1 MHGLFG
7 HGSCFVKSKA
17 NKHLGSGLS
26 SSKTGGGYTIRDGN
40 KLYHSYRSGHV
51 FYVVL
56 ALCASLLMFFSIY
69 NYGGFLFTVSTAI
82 ERNSKVLPC
91 EKMEKSPTIS
101 GVDENDEAIG
111 DVVIG
116 VDPDKDDDASDGEEN
131 NNPEKD
137 PDDTTDSETTSPV
150 VNPQPNNTGGVVPQ
164 SDAVSMSYFDDAV
177 FIGDSRT
184 QGLQMYS
191 GIKNGTFLALRGL
204 SISTVSTYKF
214 VDVTMGDHTE
224 TMTVTDA
231 LRLMKFGKVYI
242 SFGLNE
248 LGWQSNTIF
257 AETYRDF
264 IRKIKEINPSAII
277 YVENIIPMTKSAS
290 ETSYASTGNAKIKVY
305 NELIEKVCAD
315 EGVYYL
321 DLASHFSDDEGNL
334 DEARFETSTDGV
346 HFKSAAYKEWA
357 NYLLTHTAEG
367 MMKNTSVTS
376 DTASE

>member
-1 MHGLFG
+1 
-7 HGSCFVKSKA
+7 
-17 NKHLGSGLS
+17 
-26 SSKTGGGYTIRDGN
+26 
-40 KLYHSYRSGHV
+40 
-51 FYVVL
+51 
-56 ALCASLLMFFSIY
+56 
-69 NYGGFLFTVSTAI
+69 
-82 ERNSKVLPC
+82 
-91 EKMEKSPTIS
+91 MEKSPTIS

-116 VDPDKDDDASDGEEN
+116 VDPDKDDDVSGEDEN

-150 VNPQPNNTGGVVPQ
+150 VNPQPNNTGGAVPQ